1 VSASRRIRIL
11 GESNDNAGLF
21 ESGLIQTDVA
31 INPGNSDGP
40 LVDDKGGLIEMNS
53 AASESAHTQDYAIS
67 VAKLDSIVP
76 QPARGQSNDWAGF
89 GVIPVPPGLASEW
102 GIQGALIVTSVTQ
115 GTPADQAGLG
125 QLLSTATNDGAF
137 ILIYK
142 INGQDVTTEQ
152 EYVNDLGQ
160 LQSGERFTVNI
171 VAVDSH
177 GNELKGTD
185 TTLGL
190 TAP

>member
-1 VSASRRIRIL
+1 
-11 GESNDNAGLF
+11 
-21 ESGLIQTDVA
+21 
-31 INPGNSDGP
+31 
-40 LVDDKGGLIEMNS
+40 MNS
-53 AASESAHTQDYAIS
+53 AASESAHTQGEAIS
-67 VAKLDSIVP
+67 VKKLDAIVP
-76 QPARGQSNDWAGF
+76 QLAQGQSNDWAGF
-89 GVIPVPPGLASEW
+89 GVIPVPPDLANQW

-115 GTPADQAGLG
+115 GTPADQASLG
-125 QLLSTATNDGAF
+125 QLLTTATNAGAF

-152 EYVNDLGQ
+152 EYVNDLTQ
-160 LQSGERFTVNI
+160 LQSGERFTLNI

-177 GNELKGTD
+177 GNELNGTD